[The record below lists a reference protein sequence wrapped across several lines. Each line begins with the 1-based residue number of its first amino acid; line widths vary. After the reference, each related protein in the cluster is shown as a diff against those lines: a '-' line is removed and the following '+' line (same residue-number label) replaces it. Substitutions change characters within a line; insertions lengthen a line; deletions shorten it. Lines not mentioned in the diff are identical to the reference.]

1 LNILKKRGDRV
12 VIISKKGKKSETV
25 INVLKALDVA
35 CSSDNFRFPVSGR
48 NGEII
53 LPALKVE
60 GKDGVFYMVDYEI
73 DGEIYGLLR
82 EKWGIEVVGY

>member
-1 LNILKKRGDRV
+1 
-12 VIISKKGKKSETV
+12 
-25 INVLKALDVA
+25 
-35 CSSDNFRFPVSGR
+35 
-48 NGEII
+48 
-53 LPALKVE
+53 VE